1 MQYIKYIIYSVMIKE
16 KEEVVM
22 YCHISPPFYQGLVV
36 TVVLSLELLL
46 LSLLP
51 LYPMVLF
58 GAVIVMLP
66 PR

>member
-1 MQYIKYIIYSVMIKE
+1 MIKE

-36 TVVLSLELLL
+36 TVVLSLLLLLLLLL

>member
-1 MQYIKYIIYSVMIKE
+1 MIKE

-36 TVVLSLELLL
+36 TVMLSLLLL

>member
-1 MQYIKYIIYSVMIKE
+1 MIKE

-36 TVVLSLELLL
+36 TVVLSLLLLL

>member
-1 MQYIKYIIYSVMIKE
+1 MQYIIHHIFSNDKRKRRGGDVLVLY
-16 KEEVVM
+16 
-22 YCHISPPFYQGLVV
+22 ISPPFYQGLVV
-36 TVVLSLELLL
+36 TVVLSL

>member
-1 MQYIKYIIYSVMIKE
+1 MIKE

-22 YCHISPPFYQGLVV
+22 FLLYISPPFYQGLVV
-36 TVVLSLELLL
+36 TVVLLL

>member
-1 MQYIKYIIYSVMIKE
+1 MQYIIHIYSVMIKE
-16 KEEVVM
+16 KGRGGDVLL
-22 YCHISPPFYQGLVV
+22 YISPPFYQGLVV
-36 TVVLSLELLL
+36 TVVLSL

-51 LYPMVLF
+51 LYYPMVLF

>member
-1 MQYIKYIIYSVMIKE
+1 MIKE

-36 TVVLSLELLL
+36 TVVLSLL

>member
-1 MQYIKYIIYSVMIKE
+1 MIKE

-22 YCHISPPFYQGLVV
+22 FLLYISPPFYQGLVV
-36 TVVLSLELLL
+36 TVVLL

>member
-1 MQYIKYIIYSVMIKE
+1 MIKE

-22 YCHISPPFYQGLVV
+22 YCYISPPFYQGLVV
-36 TVVLSLELLL
+36 TVVLL

>member
-1 MQYIKYIIYSVMIKE
+1 MIKE

-22 YCHISPPFYQGLVV
+22 FLLYISPLFYQGLVV
-36 TVVLSLELLL
+36 TVVLL
-46 LSLLP
+46 LSSLLS

>member
-1 MQYIKYIIYSVMIKE
+1 MIKE

-22 YCHISPPFYQGLVV
+22 FLLYISPPFYQGLVV
-36 TVVLSLELLL
+36 TVVLL

-58 GAVIVMLP
+58 AAGVVMLP

>member
-1 MQYIKYIIYSVMIKE
+1 MIKE

-22 YCHISPPFYQGLVV
+22 YCYISPPFYQGLVV
-36 TVVLSLELLL
+36 TVVLLL

>member
-1 MQYIKYIIYSVMIKE
+1 MIKE

-22 YCHISPPFYQGLVV
+22 YCYISPPFYQGLVV
-36 TVVLSLELLL
+36 TVVLLLL
-46 LSLLP
+46 SSLLP

>member
-1 MQYIKYIIYSVMIKE
+1 MIKE
-16 KEEVVM
+16 KGRGSDVLL
-22 YCHISPPFYQGLVV
+22 YISPPFYQGLVV
-36 TVVLSLELLL
+36 TVVLLLL
-46 LSLLP
+46 SSLLP

>member
-1 MQYIKYIIYSVMIKE
+1 MFLLY
-16 KEEVVM
+16 
-22 YCHISPPFYQGLVV
+22 ISPPFYQGLVV
-36 TVVLSLELLL
+36 TVVLLLSS

>member
-1 MQYIKYIIYSVMIKE
+1 MIKE
-16 KEEVVM
+16 KEGVVM
-22 YCHISPPFYQGLVV
+22 YCYISPPFYQGLVV
-36 TVVLSLELLL
+36 TVVLLL